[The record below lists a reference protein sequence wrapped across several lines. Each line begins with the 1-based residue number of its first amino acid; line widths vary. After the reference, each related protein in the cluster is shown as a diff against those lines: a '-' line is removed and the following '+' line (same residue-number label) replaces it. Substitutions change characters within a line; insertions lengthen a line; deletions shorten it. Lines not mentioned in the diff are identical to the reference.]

1 MIEGRAAGTT
11 VENSGAIAGESND
24 GVRLIGGG
32 GVTNS
37 GSISG
42 TGRADADGVS
52 MYAYE
57 GQASEDYSALVT
69 NEVDGAIEGERF
81 GIILSGGGDVENAGA
96 ITGARGG
103 VHIQSEERRVGK
115 ECVSTCRSRWAPYN
129 YKKKQ

>member
-1 MIEGRAAGTT
+1 MIRRPPGSTRTDTLCPYQTLFRSIVNSGTSSGAGAGITTAYYFNPATGMIEGRAAGTT

-42 TGRADADGVS
+42 TGRADAAGVS

-69 NEVDGAIEGERF
+69 NEVDGALEGE
-81 GIILSGGGDVENAGA
+81 GDRTSV
-96 ITGARGG
+96 
-103 VHIQSEERRVGK
+103 V
-115 ECVSTCRSRWAPYN
+115 
-129 YKKKQ
+129 